1 MPTVIYLNRYV
12 DFRSKDSYNFGNK
25 NLTIWV
31 SLDRSTRWKQL
42 GRTICAT
49 RIPKTSW
56 IMKMPVPIPH
66 NYLAPIQSSSTKM
79 WTTDCCRHDCFCSPI
94 ILEKSVYMS
103 CGPKKKGGG
112 GGYICIPKSPGFP
125 SESTVSFRVSLKL
138 FIHPNRNPC
147 GNLDADDQ
155 RENRIKMLKRNS
167 VLPCDTVPVTVMLF
181 TINFLAAKYHFVEA
195 CCTNQ
200 PSILT
205 SNLF

>member
-66 NYLAPIQSSSTKM
+66 NYLAPIQSSSMKM

-103 CGPKKKGGG
+103 CGPKKKGGVTSA
-112 GGYICIPKSPGFP
+112 YQSLLGFP
-125 SESTVSFRVSLKL
+125 LRAQWASGFPLSYLYTQTATLVG
-138 FIHPNRNPC
+138 I
-147 GNLDADDQ
+147 
-155 RENRIKMLKRNS
+155 
-167 VLPCDTVPVTVMLF
+167 
-181 TINFLAAKYHFVEA
+181 
-195 CCTNQ
+195 
-200 PSILT
+200 
-205 SNLF
+205 